1 MIFLY
6 GVKYHDGAECV
17 DHADSTNETFPLSD
31 RIGPQCCERKQL
43 ERPEDGGD
51 RKETHRDWNQ
61 EEF

>member
-1 MIFLY
+1 MMVLNVLIMQTLLMKLF
-6 GVKYHDGAECV
+6 
-17 DHADSTNETFPLSD
+17 SLSD

-61 EEF
+61 EEFQWQLHY

>member
-1 MIFLY
+1 MMVLNVLIMQTLLMKLF
-6 GVKYHDGAECV
+6 
-17 DHADSTNETFPLSD
+17 SLSD